1 MLSLF
6 LVLLLASIVLHK
18 TSGAGVPEGWR
29 QSDRFVGFRYQLSVS
44 TDNKE
49 HVEDTTAA
57 IQGKA
62 DQLFCFGWVQNNT
75 MTTHVNE
82 GETLVGEARCRT
94 NAGNDLSLKSFLS
107 SLAVG
112 EDNTKKKHIVFKDYE
127 DTLIRLHFSHFKI
140 VSPGRNTCFRDEPHQ
155 CRLI

>member
-1 MLSLF
+1 MLSF
-6 LVLLLASIVLHK
+6 YLLILTLASIILMH
-18 TSGAGVPEGWR
+18 TASGAGVPEGWR

-44 TDNKE
+44 THSKE
-49 HVEDTTAA
+49 HVEDIIA
-57 IQGKA
+57 GKA

-75 MTTHVNE
+75 MTTHVND

-94 NAGNDLSLKSFLS
+94 NAGSEMKAFLS
-107 SLAVG
+107 SLAAG
-112 EDNTKKKHIVFKDYE
+112 EGKKKKKHIVFKDYE

-155 CRLI
+155 CLY